1 MYPWRT
7 TTIGATT
14 GKKCEQ
20 NPSKKGIIFTRFRIE
35 LVLDYLYFFNVWTEI
50 DVISNREQFS
60 NNLIMLDI
68 SRIIMHDSPWLYILF
83 YAICD

>member
-20 NPSKKGIIFTRFRIE
+20 NPSKKGINFTRFRTG
-35 LVLDYLYFFNVWTEI
+35 LVLDYLYFFNVWT
-50 DVISNREQFS
+50 EQFS